1 MNTLLRPSATGS
13 NSWVKAQAHYHSK
26 SKHMFNDLYPDLFEK
41 YTPDTHNIFIKKQIS
56 IH

>member
-13 NSWVKAQAHYHSK
+13 NSWVKAHAHYHSK